1 MAKPNELFSTL
12 HFNAYNEP
20 KGRLVIL
27 KRDYENKSALVVG
40 AKFSA
45 AETDGMDATHSYAFA
60 NLEPT
65 AADRTE
71 APQTLEIGEK
81 TYTLAK
87 DRTYYTDEQG
97 YRYTYVITS
106 YVERGK
112 YAFAETTTPAGYIE
126 TEASQSAGM
135 PWHTKAKAVLT
146 NKGGFAAAAFA
157 NIPNRDPYLD
167 KAVSAVNGEAGG
179 KLGNLQNTQAD
190 GSWQTVTFEI
200 RKTTSDS
207 GAADAN
213 DAIRYPMSSFV
224 ITDNKV
230 EYQTVDALGN
240 KSGWLDGG
248 AETVQTQH
256 FVESVTVGKMSFAQL
271 EEAYGTAAEG
281 DRIYADVYGLIGT
294 QETLI
299 QSNIDVT
306 DSGADVSLK
315 AEDGGCIYTGFKI
328 AYHMQ
333 DGRDIPAGL
342 RQDTPIVVT
351 MRFHQESG
359 EAIDRVCGVRNTA
372 GLNLAYAIGAKSQE
386 SVSKTYTD
394 AANHDADS
402 SIGLP
407 KARITKQVQRAE
419 IVQNPNTG
427 RLCRDRG
434 SGSHQPQEQQPDGER
449 GFRRALY
456 DCL

>member
-1 MAKPNELFSTL
+1 MSRGYKAYYDFKKTDANHSRTAEQDVSKLDGAAGYYTVVTGEELMANPNELFSTL

-27 KRDYENKSALVVG
+27 KRDYENKSALVGG

-45 AETDGMDATHSYAFA
+45 AEKDGTDETHSYAFA

-65 AADRTE
+65 AANRTE

-87 DRTYYTDEQG
+87 DRTYYTDGE

-106 YVERGK
+106 YVERGS

-135 PWHTKAKAVLT
+135 PWHTEAKAELT
-146 NKGGFAAAAFA
+146 NEGGFAAAAFA

-167 KAVSAVNGEAGG
+167 KTVSAVNGEADG

-230 EYQTVDALGN
+230 EYQTVDAHGN
-240 KSGWLDGG
+240 KSSWLDGG
-248 AETVQTQH
+248 AKTVQTQH
-256 FVESVTVGKMSFAQL
+256 FVEGVTVGKMSFAQL

-315 AEDGGCIYTGFKI
+315 RKTAAASTRASRSRIICGTTGI
-328 AYHMQ
+328 S
-333 DGRDIPAGL
+333 L
-342 RQDTPIVVT
+342 RA
-351 MRFHQESG
+351 S
-359 EAIDRVCGVRNTA
+359 
-372 GLNLAYAIGAKSQE
+372 
-386 SVSKTYTD
+386 
-394 AANHDADS
+394 
-402 SIGLP
+402 
-407 KARITKQVQRAE
+407 
-419 IVQNPNTG
+419 G
-427 RLCRDRG
+427 RL
-434 SGSHQPQEQQPDGER
+434 
-449 GFRRALY
+449 RRLW
-456 DCL
+456 

>member
-1 MAKPNELFSTL
+1 MTSAAIGDVLFPYLPRPVEGEAYVVFEQPDAGAIGDDPAKPYLNPVSQGYKAYYDFKKTDANHSTAAEQDVSELDGAAGYYTVVTGKELMANPNELFSTL

-45 AETDGMDATHSYAFA
+45 AETDGMDETHSYAFA
-60 NLEPT
+60 ILKPT

-87 DRTYYTDEQG
+87 DRTYYTDEQK

-112 YAFAETTTPAGYIE
+112 YAFAETTTPADYIE

-135 PWHTKAKAVLT
+135 PWHTEAEAVLT

-167 KAVSAVNGEAGG
+167 KTVSAVNGEAGG

-256 FVESVTVGKMSFAQL
+256 FVESVTVG
-271 EEAYGTAAEG
+271 
-281 DRIYADVYGLIGT
+281 
-294 QETLI
+294 
-299 QSNIDVT
+299 
-306 DSGADVSLK
+306 
-315 AEDGGCIYTGFKI
+315 
-328 AYHMQ
+328 
-333 DGRDIPAGL
+333 
-342 RQDTPIVVT
+342 
-351 MRFHQESG
+351 
-359 EAIDRVCGVRNTA
+359 
-372 GLNLAYAIGAKSQE
+372 
-386 SVSKTYTD
+386 
-394 AANHDADS
+394 
-402 SIGLP
+402 
-407 KARITKQVQRAE
+407 
-419 IVQNPNTG
+419 
-427 RLCRDRG
+427 
-434 SGSHQPQEQQPDGER
+434 
-449 GFRRALY
+449 
-456 DCL
+456 